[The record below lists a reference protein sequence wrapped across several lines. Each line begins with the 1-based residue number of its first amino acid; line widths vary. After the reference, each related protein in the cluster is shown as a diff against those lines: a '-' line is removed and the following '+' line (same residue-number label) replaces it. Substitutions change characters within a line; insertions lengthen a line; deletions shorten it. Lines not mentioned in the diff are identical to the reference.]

1 MPRNRLPRN
10 LDGSL
15 MELKFPDCE
24 LCVNVRKR
32 RTCRECDSGE
42 FFEEIEPEGVDE
54 IMVFGR

>member
-1 MPRNRLPRN
+1 
-10 LDGSL
+10 